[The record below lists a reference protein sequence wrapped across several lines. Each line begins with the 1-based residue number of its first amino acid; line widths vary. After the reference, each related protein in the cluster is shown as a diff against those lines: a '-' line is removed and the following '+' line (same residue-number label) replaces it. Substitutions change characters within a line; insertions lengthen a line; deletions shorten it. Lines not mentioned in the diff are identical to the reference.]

1 MRAEVLYLCDMVE
14 AIDSIDSF
22 IHEVSWEEFKENEI
36 LKNAV
41 LLKLLI
47 IGEAASRLSSEFK
60 DIYPNIPWK
69 DIVGFRNIAIHSYFS
84 VKWEIVWETATED
97 IAELQNSIM
106 HILRNE
112 YSDTY
117 DKFFSG
123 R

>member
-60 DIYPNIPWK
+60 DIYPNIP
-69 DIVGFRNIAIHSYFS
+69 F
-84 VKWEIVWETATED
+84 
-97 IAELQNSIM
+97 
-106 HILRNE
+106 
-112 YSDTY
+112 
-117 DKFFSG
+117 
-123 R
+123 